1 MVHKVVFGYARV
13 STQDQNLDLQIDALN
28 KYGVDKIFE
37 EKISGT
43 LRKRPVL
50 DELLKTLRP
59 GDTLAVYKLDR
70 LGRTVKGLIE
80 LVEYF
85 NKEEINFVSICENI
99 DTTTSTGRF
108 VFFILCAM
116 AQMERDII
124 SDRTKAGLEAARARG
139 RFGGRP
145 KAEDSVIKRAIK
157 MYDSGEFSINEIEE
171 TANISRTTL
180 YTYLRKKGKSFKQIH
195 NFTDKEKK

>member
-1 MVHKVVFGYARV
+1 MVFGYARV

-180 YTYLRKKGKSFKQIH
+180 YTYLRKKNKSFRQIH